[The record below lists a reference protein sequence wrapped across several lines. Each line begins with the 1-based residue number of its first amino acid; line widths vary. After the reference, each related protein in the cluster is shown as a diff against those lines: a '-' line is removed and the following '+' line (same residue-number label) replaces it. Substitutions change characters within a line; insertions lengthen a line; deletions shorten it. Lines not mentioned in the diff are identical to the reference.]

1 MEFFEFFTVARI
13 DSIGAVATIIVVAV
27 LVITDKLVWH
37 TRHKA
42 VIKRAERWENIALD
56 LLVSAKAGVAAA
68 EVTANVVAGLP
79 DPQGLRERAARE
91 SDGEETNP

>member
-1 MEFFEFFTVARI
+1 MEIFEFFTVARI
-13 DSIGAVATIIVVAV
+13 DSIGAVATLIVVAV

-42 VIKRAERWENIALD
+42 AVKRAERWEAIALD
-56 LLVSAKAGVAAA
+56 LLVSAKAGVVAA

-79 DPQGLRERAARE
+79 DPQGVREQAARDQKAAD
-91 SDGEETNP
+91 S

>member
-1 MEFFEFFTVARI
+1 MEIMEFFTVARI
-13 DSIGAVATIIVVAV
+13 DSIGAVATLIITAL

-42 VIKRAERWENIALD
+42 ALARAERWENIALD

-68 EVTANVVAGLP
+68 EVTAHVVSGLP
-79 DPQGLRERAARE
+79 DPQGARDRAERGEKVIE
-91 SDGEETNP
+91 S

>member
-1 MEFFEFFTVARI
+1 MEFLEFFTVARI
-13 DSIGAVATIIVVAV
+13 DSIGAVATLIIVAI

-42 VIKRAERWENIALD
+42 AINRAERWEKIALD

-68 EVTANVVAGLP
+68 EVTAHVVAGLP
-79 DPQGLRERAARE
+79 DPQGAREQAARDE
-91 SDGEETNP
+91 KVIEP